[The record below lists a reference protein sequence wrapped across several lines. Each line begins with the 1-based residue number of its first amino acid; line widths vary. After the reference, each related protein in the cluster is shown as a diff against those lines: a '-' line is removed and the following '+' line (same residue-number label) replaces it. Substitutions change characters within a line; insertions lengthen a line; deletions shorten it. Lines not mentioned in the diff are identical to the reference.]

1 MWIEMKT
8 LMAGPG
14 GVREAGKTYDV
25 PDKEAKALIEGGFA
39 EQVEAPRR
47 RPVEQAVAPRRRRG
61 GRAETA
67 VTASGDNE

>member
-14 GVREAGKTYDV
+14 GVREAGKVYDV
-25 PDKEAKALIEGGFA
+25 PDKEAKALIEGGYA

-47 RPVEQAVAPRRRRG
+47 HPVEQAVSQPRRRG
-61 GRAETA
+61 SRAETA
-67 VTASGDNE
+67 VAVSKDDE

>member
-8 LMAGPG
+8 LMAGPS
-14 GVREAGKTYDV
+14 GVREAGKTYEV
-25 PDKEAKALIEGGFA
+25 PDKEAKTLIEGGFA

-47 RPVEQAVAPRRRRG
+47 RPVEQAVAPQRRRG

-67 VTASGDNE
+67 ATVTGDDE